1 MRFIKFEGFGND
13 YIVFEAGE
21 VAGVERF
28 DEFVRAVCDRHYGA
42 GADGI
47 VTLGGAGV
55 EGADAESTG
64 ADFVARIF
72 NADGSEAGLSGNG
85 TRCAAAYLHYTGLW
99 SRAELRLKTLA
110 GVKLYRL
117 RERTG
122 DGHYWFDSEL
132 GQPRF
137 DSASIPMLADTA
149 LERVVSYPLVVDGE
163 TWPITAL
170 SIGNPHCLI
179 FVRDFEAVDWRRA
192 AYMIESHQQFPERI
206 NVTFVRVLD
215 RENIEIRIW
224 ERGVGETLS
233 SGTCSCAAAI
243 ASIVNG
249 RTERRINV
257 ATPGG
262 RLEVLWREDGEVVLT
277 GRADVVYSGQW
288 LGSRSAQ

>member
-1 MRFIKFEGFGND
+1 MRFIKFQGFGND
-13 YIVFEAGE
+13 YIIFEAGE
-21 VAGVERF
+21 VAAVERF
-28 DEFVRAVCDRHYGA
+28 DEFVRAICDRHYGA

-47 VTLGGAGV
+47 VTLSR
-55 EGADAESTG
+55 AERAAG
-64 ADFVARIF
+64 ADFVAHIF

-99 SRAELRLKTLA
+99 SRAELRLQTQT
-110 GVKLYRL
+110 GVKLYSL

-137 DSASIPMLADTA
+137 DSASIPMLTDT
-149 LERVVSYPLVVDGE
+149 LMERVVSYPLVAGGE

-179 FVRDFEAVDWRRA
+179 FVNDFEAVDWRRA
-192 AYMIESHQQFPERI
+192 GGMIESHPRFPERI
-206 NVTFVRVLD
+206 NVTFIRVLD
-215 RENIEIRIW
+215 RDNIEIRIW

-249 RTERRINV
+249 KTERRVHV

-262 RLEVLWREDGEVVLT
+262 RIQVVWREDGEVVLT
-277 GRADVVYSGQW
+277 GRADIAYSGQW
-288 LGSRSAQ
+288 LGSQSAR